1 MKERIKDWLLS
12 FWYILVGVGVAGIF
26 WFLTSMLIAV
36 LGDE

>member
-12 FWYILVGVGVAGIF
+12 IWYVGVGCVFGGVL

-36 LGDE
+36 LGE

>member
-12 FWYILVGVGVAGIF
+12 AWYLGIGAGIVAVI

-36 LGDE
+36 LGE

>member
-12 FWYILVGVGVAGIF
+12 VWYLFVGAGVVGIF

-36 LGDE
+36 LGE